1 MTSLC
6 AMNKMIDPRKFSGCV
21 NKMRQFFLQKNF
33 VEVHAQNM
41 RSILA
46 ACEDPMKYLKK

>member
-21 NKMRQFFLQKNF
+21 NKMRQWKFMHK
-33 VEVHAQNM
+33 
-41 RSILA
+41 I
-46 ACEDPMKYLKK
+46 